1 MPSELLPWRR
11 ARKTESTPPEKPAI
25 AVLDDATSALDE
37 ASQAALLRL
46 LRSELPLTTVIS
58 VAQRPETE
66 AFHDRCLRL
75 VRGDAGARL
84 IGAEPA
90 ATRASA

>member
-1 MPSELLPWRR
+1 M
-11 ARKTESTPPEKPAI
+11 
-25 AVLDDATSALDE
+25 
-37 ASQAALLRL
+37 RL

-75 VRGDAGARL
+75 VRGDTGARL
-84 IGAEPA
+84 IGAEPV